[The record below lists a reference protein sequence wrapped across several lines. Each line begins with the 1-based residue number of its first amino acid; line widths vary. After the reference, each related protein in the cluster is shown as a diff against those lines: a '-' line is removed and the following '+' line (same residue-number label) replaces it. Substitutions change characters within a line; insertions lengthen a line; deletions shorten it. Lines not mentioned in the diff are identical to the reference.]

1 MKLNKSVL
9 KLGLLLLVL
18 HQQGF
23 SQLKPND
30 VSALLKD
37 SILVQANRALSMAP
51 ITVTAAQCKRSA
63 GGKHD
68 FYSEG
73 DYWWPDPKN
82 ADSPYIQRDGMT
94 NPQNFTDH
102 RLAMI
107 RFSKIVGTLSSAYL
121 ITKDEKYVKQAFRH
135 INAWFV
141 DTSTRMNPSLLY
153 AQAIKGRVTGRGVGI
168 IDMIQMMEV
177 AQGIRVMQNAKSVQ
191 PKILQQTKQWFT
203 DYLNWVNTHPYG
215 VTEREAKNNHGTC
228 WTMQVAVFATLTEN
242 KTLLDYCTNR
252 FKTVLLPDQLAANGS
267 FPLELK
273 RTKPYGYSL
282 FNLDAMVTLCQV
294 LSVDTV
300 NLWKF
305 STNDGRNIEAAINFM
320 VPFVS
325 DKSRWPFPKDVM
337 YWDNWPV
344 AQPFL
349 LFGAFNLQNKDWYK
363 IWAQG
368 NHFPD
373 TEEVIRNLPVRN
385 PLIWLTRN

>member
-1 MKLNKSVL
+1 MKLSTQFFRVS
-9 KLGLLLLVL
+9 LLFLMI

-23 SQLKPND
+23 SQLKSQD
-30 VSALLKD
+30 VSSLLKD
-37 SILVQANRALSMAP
+37 SVLVQANRAMSLAP
-51 ITVTAAQCKRSA
+51 ITVTAAFCNRSA

-107 RFSKIVGTLSSAYL
+107 RFSTIVGNLSSAYL
-121 ITKDEKYVKQAFRH
+121 ITKNEKYVQQAFRH
-135 INAWFV
+135 IKAWFV

-153 AQAIKGRVTGRGVGI
+153 AQAIKGRNTGRGVGI

-177 AQGIRVMQNAKSVQ
+177 AKGIQVMQNAKSVNQ
-191 PKILQQTKQWFT
+191 NELKLIKQWFA
-203 DYLNWVNTHPYG
+203 DYLQWVTTHPYG
-215 VTEREAKNNHGTC
+215 ITERDAKNNHGTC
-228 WTMQVAVFATLTEN
+228 WTMQVAVFATLTNN
-242 KTLLDYCTNR
+242 KTLIDYCTNR

-282 FNLDAMVTLCQV
+282 FNLDAMVTLCKV
-294 LSVDTV
+294 LSFNNE

-305 STNDGRNIEAAINFM
+305 STNDGRNIQSAINFM
-320 VPFVS
+320 APFVS
-325 DKSRWPFPKDVM
+325 DKSRWPFQKDVM

-349 LFGAFNLQNKDWYK
+349 LFGAINFQNKDWYQLWVK
-363 IWAQG
+363 G

-373 TEEVIRNLPVRN
+373 TEEVIRNLPIRN
-385 PLIWLTRN
+385 PIIWLSQN

>member
-37 SILVQANRALSMAP
+37 SILVQANRAMSMAP
-51 ITVTAAQCKRSA
+51 ITVTAAQCLRSA

-191 PKILQQTKQWFT
+191 PKILQQTKQWFA

-242 KTLLDYCTNR
+242 KALLDYCTNR
-252 FKTVLLPDQLAANGS
+252 FKTVLLPEQLAANGS

-294 LSVDTV
+294 LSVDAE

-305 STNDGRNIEAAINFM
+305 STNDGRNIQSAINFM

-325 DKSRWPFPKDVM
+325 DKARWPFPKDVM

-349 LFGAFNLQNKDWYK
+349 LFGAFNLHNKDWYK